1 MAAFISV
8 QLKKTSEVDLAKP
21 LVKFIQ
27 QTYPSGG
34 EEQAQYCRAA
44 EELSKLRRAALGR
57 PLDKH
62 EGALETLLR
71 WAWGRVGGGCRP
83 PAACLTSSALPDS
96 LTPTAGPAA
105 PPRLGPARRCGLHSF
120 LLQAPVTLPASP
132 GCPPRA
138 SVLRGPVHRPP
149 ARNGPPR
156 IHSLSPHLLR
166 TSFLHFFLGGG
177 VVCETPPFLHFCLTG
192 KLCWPGWNFIIV
204 IGLRE
209 VAELGLWNSRLLLT
223 PYCPL

>member
-1 MAAFISV
+1 MRLRRSSRKWPDPKRKRSARPSAPQSARPPARYSARLGPRRRPVVSLARRAAEALAMAAFISV

-71 WAWGRVGGGCRP
+71 WAWGRVGGGWRR
-83 PAACLTSSALPDS
+83 PAACLASFALPDS
-96 LTPTAGPAA
+96 FTPTAGPAA

-132 GCPPRA
+132 GCPPPSSGAR
-138 SVLRGPVHRPP
+138 STGHLGGTVH
-149 ARNGPPR
+149 
-156 IHSLSPHLLR
+156 HVFDLLPHLPR
-166 TSFLHFFLGGG
+166 TSFLHFF
-177 VVCETPPFLHFCLTG
+177 FF
-192 KLCWPGWNFIIV
+192 
-204 IGLRE
+204 
-209 VAELGLWNSRLLLT
+209 
-223 PYCPL
+223 